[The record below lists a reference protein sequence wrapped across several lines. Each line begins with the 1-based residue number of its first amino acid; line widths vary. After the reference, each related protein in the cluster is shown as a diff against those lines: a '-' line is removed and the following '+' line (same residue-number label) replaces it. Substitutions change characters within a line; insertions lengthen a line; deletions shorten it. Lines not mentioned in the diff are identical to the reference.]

1 VTQARP
7 TTKLAGRGWRAV
19 RGLAAIALIATACSP
34 APTGTPPT
42 LATPTNAAQASP
54 TPALAD
60 TIRVALSATI
70 GGVGTALGPLSN
82 GNSTTGGDSGKAGIV
97 NVFIHDALY
106 RYDEHVRPVPS
117 LARSCDPSGDGLTIT
132 CLLAEATFQNGDPVT
147 ADDVVFTYRV
157 MLANTQVDSRF
168 YNYCSACNLAVIRD
182 CVNVVGGGP
191 PLACPSEVLESVS
204 RVDARTV
211 AFHLQRPFAPFFTLV
226 LPGVWIDSE
235 RVVRAAYDD
244 FRAKAGPLDAKDL
257 AGEAGRLA
265 DQALAPAG
273 DCTPLLQEAAQMV
286 ASTGL
291 LVPDRAEYDY
301 LPNGEFDPCGYA
313 AKLGV
318 ELTEASAS
326 LGADEITSIAHV
338 YRDLAVDRRPVGAG
352 PYSLKA
358 YGPNKRIE
366 LAAFPAYHGGRPA
379 TRTIVFQIYPD
390 EVAAAEAVATGQ
402 ADWVELPHATSFRAL
417 RELPTLHT
425 GQGPNDD
432 YRMLRY
438 NVRPGQLFADV
449 RLRLALER
457 CIDKRAAVAAA
468 TEGFG
473 VPAYA
478 DVPPGTWPYDDQ
490 IPKPQA
496 DVAAARALIEAAGW
510 TLGGD
515 GIYAKQGKRL
525 AATIYVR
532 HDAQD
537 RVKFTEILGLQARQ
551 CGMDLQPSQGDFGGD
566 LRSILSWPNHPP
578 GTDRP
583 FDLYFYAWGA
593 GWDPLSD
600 NFGSTAITTKAQ
612 ESGDNFGGFSDP
624 RVDDLLARME
634 TTYDLA
640 GRSDLFRQ
648 YQEILAEQQPAFFAW
663 FTTRGEATA
672 AGLRTVDGPIDLD
685 LPLWYAFPERLV
697 LELSR
702 GG

>member
-1 VTQARP
+1 V
-7 TTKLAGRGWRAV
+7 V
-19 RGLAAIALIATACSP
+19 RHASRDRLLTRLLTAIALIVTACSP
-34 APTGTPPT
+34 SP
-42 LATPTNAAQASP
+42 TPTSTPTRPAQSSP
-54 TPALAD
+54 TPAFAD
-60 TIRVALSATI
+60 TIRVALPANV

-82 GNSTTGGDSGKAGIV
+82 GNSTTGGDSSKAGIV

-117 LARSCDPSGDGLTIT
+117 LARSCDPSSDGLTIT
-132 CLLAEATFQNGDPVT
+132 CQLAEATFQNGDPIT

-157 MLANTQVDSRF
+157 MLASTAQVDSPF

-211 AFHLQRPFAPFFTLV
+211 AFRMQRPFAPFFTLA
-226 LPGVWIDSE
+226 LPGIWIDSE

-244 FRAKAGPLDAKDL
+244 FRAKAGALDAKDL

-265 DQALAPAG
+265 DQVFAPGG

-286 ASTGL
+286 ATAGL
-291 LVPDRAEYDY
+291 LVPDRAEYGY

-313 AKLGV
+313 TKLGV

-326 LGADEITSIAHV
+326 LGADEITSIADV
-338 YRDLAVDRRPVGAG
+338 YRDLGFDRRPVGAG
-352 PYSLKA
+352 PYSLTA
-358 YGPNKRIE
+358 YEPDKRIE
-366 LAAFPAYHGGRPA
+366 LTAFPAYHGGRPA
-379 TRTIVFQIYPD
+379 SRTIVFQIYPD
-390 EVAAAEAVATGQ
+390 EAAAAGAVATGQ
-402 ADWVELPHATSFRAL
+402 ADWAELPHATSFRAL
-417 RELPTLHT
+417 RQLPTLRT

-438 NVRPGQLFADV
+438 NVRPGQLFADL
-449 RLRLALER
+449 RLRQALER

-468 TEGFG
+468 TDGFG

-478 DVPPGTWPYDDQ
+478 DVPPGTWPYDGQ
-490 IPKPQA
+490 IPEPPH

-510 TLGGD
+510 TIGGD
-515 GIYAKQGKRL
+515 GIYENHGKRL

-532 HDAQD
+532 HDTQD
-537 RVKFTEILGLQARQ
+537 RVKFVEILGLEARQ
-551 CGMDLQPSQGDFGGD
+551 CGMDLRTAPGDFGRD
-566 LRSILSWPNHPP
+566 LTLISTWPNHAP

-600 NFGSTAITTKAQ
+600 NFSSAAITTEVQ
-612 ESGDNFGGFSDP
+612 PDGNNFGGYSDL
-624 RVDDLLARME
+624 RIDDLLARME

-640 GRSDLFRQ
+640 ARADLFGR
-648 YQEILAEQQPAFFAW
+648 YQEILAQQQPALFAW
-663 FTTRGEATA
+663 FTTRAEAA
-672 AGLRTVDGPIDLD
+672 VAGLRTVDGPIDLD
-685 LPLWYAFPERLV
+685 LPLWYAFPDRLV
-697 LELSR
+697 LEAP
-702 GG
+702 GGS